1 MVEEKGK
8 PTIEEMLE
16 AYRQHCE
23 RMDEAFKKAGGVR
36 VDFSKMPPSY
46 WRTVRVSRQYALLLS
61 ALLLLLLFGLSVPY
75 ASAMNYHA
83 DVTPQVAAVEAMLN
97 NVQGI

>member
-16 AYRQHCE
+16 AYHQHCE
-23 RMDEAFKKAGGVR
+23 RMDEAFKKTGGVR
-36 VDFSKMPPSY
+36 VDFSKLPTPY
-46 WRTVRVSRQYALLLS
+46 WRTVRLSRLRTLLLS
-61 ALLLLLLFGLSVPY
+61 TVVLLLFWGLSMPY